1 MDRQKAEEMYLE
13 GSKLAVTD
21 EEVNQLTAK
30 LKQKNLSQTEA
41 MERLQK
47 AERIIARV
55 SQ

>member
-41 MERLQK
+41 MERLDK
-47 AERIIARV
+47 AEKVFARLL
-55 SQ
+55 Q

>member
-1 MDRQKAEEMYLE
+1 VDRQKAEEMYLE

-30 LKQKNLSQTEA
+30 LKQKNLSQTEV

-47 AERIIARV
+47 AKKVAARLL
-55 SQ
+55 Q